1 MDVKGIA
8 AAGIAALITFGCA
21 KSAKEIGPAYVSP
34 LAYKNYSCAQIGQE
48 AERISVRAAEVSG
61 IQDDKAT
68 EDAVATAVGVIVFWP
83 ALFMIEG
90 DGQSAAELARL
101 KGEYE
106 TLEKV
111 AINKGCKLEFRNGNE
126 EQDVAQAGL

>member
-1 MDVKGIA
+1 M
-8 AAGIAALITFGCA
+8 
-21 KSAKEIGPAYVSP
+21 
-34 LAYKNYSCAQIGQE
+34 
-48 AERISVRAAEVSG
+48 
-61 IQDDKAT
+61 
-68 EDAVATAVGVIVFWP
+68 IVFWT

-90 DGQSAAELARL
+90 DGQRAAELARL